1 MDVAFM
7 KPLKAY
13 YSQEIETWLRNNPG
27 HTLSNKYVARL
38 FGTAYEKA
46 AIMTSSVN
54 GFRKTGLF
62 PFNRHIFTD
71 EDFSI
76 FDEEDLEQEIIN
88 DENTNPENSSEPPSI
103 GNQLEP
109 TEVLTNS
116 GNSDENQRKQ
126 SGLVD
131 ENPPDEPQG
140 LASSKASP
148 RVSVYDNPIPS
159 TSSCVSPFALNPVPR
174 LHKNNSSSK
183 KTGAAS
189 IITASPYKN
198 SLVESLN
205 KKQEKENKK
214 THKKRSN
221 KKTVDKKIDLK

>member
-1 MDVAFM
+1 
-7 KPLKAY
+7 
-13 YSQEIETWLRNNPG
+13 
-27 HTLSNKYVARL
+27 
-38 FGTAYEKA
+38 
-46 AIMTSSVN
+46 MTSSVN

-62 PFNRHIFTD
+62 PCNRHIFAD

-76 FDEEDLEQEIIN
+76 FDEEDLEQNIII
-88 DENTNPENSSEPPSI
+88 DENINPENTSCVPPSI
-103 GNQLEP
+103 VNQLEP
-109 TEVLTNS
+109 TDVLTNS

-131 ENPPDEPQG
+131 ENPPDEHQR

-159 TSSCVSPFALNPVPR
+159 TSSNVSPFALNPVPR

-183 KTGAAS
+183 RTEAAS

-198 SLVESLN
+198 SLVETLN
-205 KKQEKENKK
+205 KKQDKENKK
-214 THKKRSN
+214 TQKKRSN
-221 KKTVDKKIDLK
+221 KKPQTGKKKI